1 MVKYQIWAFI
11 HINGKWGCKQSPSM
25 FYLFETWLLCSSG
38 LHSCPSHFATV
49 LFVLSAASLP
59 TSTASCTP
67 CPPATLAKLS
77 HNCPTWHVLLDVRTK
92 LRGKW
97 SVKGPLKWV
106 EAGTSFLLIP
116 WGTGTHLNNGTWLP
130 FFLTVLEVT
139 HRWHSLAPCWAAQ
152 QPVSQIQPLL
162 QSLSLL
168 NPKESSPPKLFI
180 CSLDNSVSPLTR

>member
-1 MVKYQIWAFI
+1 MVKYQIWVFI

-25 FYLFETWLLCSSG
+25 FYYLRFSYCVLLAFTVV
-38 LHSCPSHFATV
+38 SHFSTV

-92 LRGKW
+92 LRGNW

-116 WGTGTHLNNGTWLP
+116 WGTGTNLNSETWLP

-139 HRWHSLAPCWAAQ
+139 HHWHSPAPCWALQ

-162 QSLSLL
+162 HSTSLL
-168 NPKESSPPKLFI
+168 NPERSQPKLFI
-180 CSLDNSVSPLTR
+180 CSPDNSVSPLAR